1 MQGSWFLRGLIV
13 AIIFGVPAGAIGAL
27 TIHRSLQSGFVAGF
41 VTGLGSTAADV
52 IYACLGV
59 FSVSVISEVLLAH
72 QNAIRMVGG
81 MFIILLGIGIFRKK
95 GEELQN
101 AHAEARLPAC
111 FATSFAVAIANP
123 ATILSFITA
132 FAVLGIEEKPSTF
145 DGIQLV
151 IGIALGTTAWWA
163 ALAGITSIFQQR
175 MTARAMKILHMIL
188 GVFLMLFGLYAVV
201 RTWI

>member
-81 MFIILLGIGIFRKK
+81 VFIILLGIGIFCKK
-95 GEELQN
+95 GERLQSAN
-101 AHAEARLPAC
+101 AEARLPAC

-163 ALAGITSIFQQR
+163 VLAGITSIFQQR
-175 MTARAMKILHMIL
+175 MTAHAMKILHMIL